1 MSNKSISTTLA
12 IATVCLL
19 VTAGC
24 SKTTTVIVDNSPEIT
39 TEVSFSKDLT
49 PLLAKNCAL
58 SGCHDGSVKP
68 NLKADVAYTSLMT
81 GNYVDTKNPEN
92 SEVYLYMS
100 AKKTPAMPLG
110 APSNPDKINNIMLA
124 WIKQGAKNN

>member
-1 MSNKSISTTLA
+1 MSKKSISTTLA
-12 IATVCLL
+12 IVTVCLW

-24 SKTTTVIVDNSPEIT
+24 SKTTTVIIDNSPEIT
-39 TEVSFSKDLT
+39 TEVTMSKDLS

-58 SGCHDGSVKP
+58 SGCHDGSVRP
-68 NLKADVAYTSLMT
+68 NLKPESAYTSLTT

-92 SEVYLYMS
+92 SDVYLYMT

-110 APSNPDKINNIMLA
+110 APSNPDNINNFMLA